1 VRDYLAEGK
10 GSAWVKLTMG
20 REMAARRREDGASS
34 GGPVTRRGHE
44 AEERK
49 EGVRSRGRR
58 RR

>member
-10 GSAWVKLTMG
+10 GSAWVKLTTG
-20 REMAARRREDGASS
+20 REDGASS

-49 EGVRSRGRR
+49 EGVRSRGR
-58 RR
+58 